1 MSGDENLSMNI
12 TDFEWL
18 DEHFIK
24 SRRPWRSPTT
34 GKMINRVGFYMDEY
48 LAMNLMGVPA
58 YLKKAWDVVGIVSG
72 HG

>member
-1 MSGDENLSMNI
+1 MNV

-18 DEHFIK
+18 DEHYIK
-24 SRRPWRSPTT
+24 SHPPRISEKT
-34 GKMINRVGFYMDEY
+34 GDRINRVGFYMDEY